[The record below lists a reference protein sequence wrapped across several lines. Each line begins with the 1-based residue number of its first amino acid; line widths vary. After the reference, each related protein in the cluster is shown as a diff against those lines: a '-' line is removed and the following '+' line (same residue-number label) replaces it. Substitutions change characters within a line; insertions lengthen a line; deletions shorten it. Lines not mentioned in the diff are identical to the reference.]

1 VDPTKACLD
10 PATKEQRG
18 LTDNWGDAG
27 ADPRPRD
34 ADEARRPDGTTP
46 VVRWP
51 DPSRAPRDGRG
62 RAGSGWLVAITDIG
76 EGR

>member
-1 VDPTKACLD
+1 VDPTKARLD

-18 LTDNWGDAG
+18 LTDNEGDAG

-34 ADEARRPDGTTP
+34 ADEARRPDDTTL

-62 RAGSGWLVAITDIG
+62 GAGSRRLVAIADIG
-76 EGR
+76 EGQ